1 MFIDKV
7 DIYVKAGNGGN
18 GCVSFRREKYV
29 SHGGPD
35 GGDGGKGGDIVF
47 VIDPGASTLLAF
59 KNRRRF
65 IAANGAD
72 GMKRKFYGA
81 SGADTLIAV
90 PRGTVI
96 RDRDTGRIIKDM
108 SSDEPFVFLK
118 GGKGGWGNVHF
129 ATPTR
134 QVPRF
139 AKSGITGREANIT
152 LELKTIA
159 DVGLV
164 GYPNAGKS
172 TLLSVISAA
181 RPKIADYP
189 FTTLQPQLGVVSA
202 HGGSFVVA
210 DIPGLID
217 GAGEGRGLGHDFLRH
232 IERCRLI
239 LHLVDISASER
250 PSPIGDV
257 LSINS
262 ELAVFSA
269 ELSERP
275 QIIAANK
282 RDIGFD
288 EDKLAELRE
297 WAEEKGYPVFLISAA
312 TGEGVPELIN
322 AVYTELQKLPP
333 VRVYESEEL
342 PEPEDGAL
350 RETEVTK
357 EGGVYYVT
365 GEWLVR
371 VCGNVNFDDSESLSY
386 FQRVLRNGG
395 VIQKLEDAG
404 IQEGDTVDIYGIQFD
419 FMY

>member
-1 MFIDKV
+1 MCIDKV

-134 QVPRF
+134 QAPRF

-282 RDIGFD
+282 SDIGFD

>member
-189 FTTLQPQLGVVSA
+189 FTTLQPQLGVVSV

-282 RDIGFD
+282 SDIGFD

-322 AVYTELQKLPP
+322 AVYNELQKLPP

>member
-282 RDIGFD
+282 SDIGFD

-297 WAEEKGYPVFLISAA
+297 WAEEKGYPVFLFSAA

>member
-1 MFIDKV
+1 M
-7 DIYVKAGNGGN
+7 
-18 GCVSFRREKYV
+18 
-29 SHGGPD
+29 
-35 GGDGGKGGDIVF
+35 
-47 VIDPGASTLLAF
+47 
-59 KNRRRF
+59 
-65 IAANGAD
+65 
-72 GMKRKFYGA
+72 
-81 SGADTLIAV
+81 
-90 PRGTVI
+90 
-96 RDRDTGRIIKDM
+96 
-108 SSDEPFVFLK
+108 
-118 GGKGGWGNVHF
+118 
-129 ATPTR
+129 
-134 QVPRF
+134 
-139 AKSGITGREANIT
+139 
-152 LELKTIA
+152 
-159 DVGLV
+159 
-164 GYPNAGKS
+164 
-172 TLLSVISAA
+172 
-181 RPKIADYP
+181 
-189 FTTLQPQLGVVSA
+189 
-202 HGGSFVVA
+202 
-210 DIPGLID
+210 
-217 GAGEGRGLGHDFLRH
+217 
-232 IERCRLI
+232 
-239 LHLVDISASER
+239 
-250 PSPIGDV
+250 
-257 LSINS
+257 
-262 ELAVFSA
+262 FSA

-282 RDIGFD
+282 SDIGFD